1 MVKTLFPMQGVQVSS
16 LVREPCMLQLRLGTV
31 KGKKK
36 KKKKALCLF
45 NGRDKMGMILEK
57 ITQRSIASLRY
68 TDLESPQK
76 VLMV

>member
-1 MVKTLFPMQGVQVSS
+1 MVKTLLPMQGVQVSC

-31 KGKKK
+31 KDEKKNK
-36 KKKKALCLF
+36 KQKTKTALSLF

-68 TDLESPQK
+68 TDLESP
-76 VLMV
+76 